1 MKNSMGQDLTPTQ
14 ARLVQVYDEL
24 LELVRDQGDELS
36 PFEERNAKKALGC
49 LWQIANGLDMDPGQ
63 LYDIDV

>member
-1 MKNSMGQDLTPTQ
+1 MKNAMGQELTPTQ
-14 ARLVQVYDEL
+14 QGLVEVYDNL
-24 LELVRDQGDELS
+24 LSLVRDKGDELN
-36 PFEERNAKKALGC
+36 PFEDRNAKKALGC

>member
-1 MKNSMGQDLTPTQ
+1 MKNAMGQELTPTQ
-14 ARLVQVYDEL
+14 AGLVQVYEDL
-24 LELVRDQGDELS
+24 LALVRDKGDELG
-36 PFEERNAKKALGC
+36 PFEDRNAKKALGC

>member
-1 MKNSMGQDLTPTQ
+1 MKNAMGQELAPTQ
-14 ARLVQVYDEL
+14 A
-24 LELVRDQGDELS
+24 ELVDLYHKLVDIVRQKGDQLS
-36 PFEERNAKKALGC
+36 PFEEHNAKKALGC

>member
-1 MKNSMGQDLTPTQ
+1 MKNAIGQELTPTQ
-14 ARLVQVYDEL
+14 I
-24 LELVRDQGDELS
+24 ELVEVYYKLLDIVQDQGGELS
-36 PFEERNAKKALGC
+36 PFEDRNAKKALGC